1 MLEDSFTGPLGLNT
15 IQTGWQTSQPRWL
28 ERLHDVHLTWSN
40 FFIKDDCCISIYAD
54 AKTAVSGIVGWPGLS
69 KTSGISRRGSDFVI
83 PRSRLQNAEHIG
95 GRIMFASSNEPHN
108 WGMWL
113 LYVVPAVMYFIEN
126 RHVYDRLLVYADHP
140 NMQAMLRL
148 LGLKE
153 TDYKLHDCSK
163 AYYFDSIDVFRQPR
177 REFYIAHET
186 RAMFAGL
193 RDKVLSSIVEPSP
206 CDIYIN
212 RNRRNTEPNCRR
224 RLMNELELE
233 QQLVAMGFSS
243 IDPEDI
249 APEKQIELFGSAR
262 RIVALGGA
270 GLFNAVF
277 CKPGTKVIDIESTRN
292 HLENHSTLLS
302 SMSADYGIILGQED
316 LDESMGY
323 DRGWTVDVERTI
335 AAIAK
340 FMV

>member
-1 MLEDSFTGPLGLNT
+1 
-15 IQTGWQTSQPRWL
+15 
-28 ERLHDVHLTWSN
+28 
-40 FFIKDDCCISIYAD
+40 
-54 AKTAVSGIVGWPGLS
+54 
-69 KTSGISRRGSDFVI
+69 
-83 PRSRLQNAEHIG
+83 
-95 GRIMFASSNEPHN
+95 MFASSNEPHN